1 MILDFLIYFRE
12 KQAQREKM
20 IAYLGSLLKEQE
32 ADEDTRIAKALAKR
46 EAKLAQEE
54 REKYEKAL
62 KMNAEIHKHRIETV
76 KNEFIN

>member
-1 MILDFLIYFRE
+1 MIYCFIYFPRE

-20 IAYLGSLLKEQE
+20 IAYLGSLLKQQE
-32 ADEDTRIAKALAKR
+32 ADEDTRIAKALEKR
-46 EAKLAQEE
+46 ELKLAQEE

-76 KNEFIN
+76 I